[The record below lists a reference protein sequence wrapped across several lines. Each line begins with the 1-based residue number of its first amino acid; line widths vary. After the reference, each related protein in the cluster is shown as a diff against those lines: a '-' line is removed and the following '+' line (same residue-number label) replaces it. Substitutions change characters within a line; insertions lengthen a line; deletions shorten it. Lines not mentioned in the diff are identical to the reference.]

1 MTDLSAILP
10 AKAFNTKRDDNFAPR
25 LDFDLRCAVLALLK
39 AGVRRPI
46 LAATFGIDKRTV
58 GHIGNSASP
67 NYRNVRQELEKLGEV
82 AFRDKYLTE
91 EILAKL
97 KEATDKYIEPEPRP
111 NPKINP
117 ANASPRARG
126 KSGIQTVK
134 PDQCRYSH
142 RLDIQWKE
150 PPDTENT
157 GWHFRD
163 LDSDSPDT
171 WLHNGIDSLK
181 TSQACFAE
189 AVANLTD
196 D

>member
-1 MTDLSAILP
+1 MTDLTAILP
-10 AKAFNTKRDDNFAPR
+10 AGAFQTKRTDEFAPK
-25 LDFDLRCAVLALLK
+25 LGFEERCAILALLR

-46 LAATFGIDKRTV
+46 LAAAFGIDKRTI
-58 GHIGNSASP
+58 GHIGNNASQH
-67 NYRNVRQELEKLGEV
+67 YRNVRQEYEKLGAVDFKE
-82 AFRDKYLTE
+82 KYLTE
-91 EILAKL
+91 AILAKL
-97 KEATDKYIEPEPRP
+97 KAAADEFKPPEPRL

-117 ANASPRARG
+117 AQASPRARG

-134 PDQCRYSH
+134 PDQCRFSH

-150 PPDTENT
+150 PPDTPTT

-163 LDSDSPDT
+163 LDSDSPDA
-171 WLHNGIDSLK
+171 WYHNGVESLK